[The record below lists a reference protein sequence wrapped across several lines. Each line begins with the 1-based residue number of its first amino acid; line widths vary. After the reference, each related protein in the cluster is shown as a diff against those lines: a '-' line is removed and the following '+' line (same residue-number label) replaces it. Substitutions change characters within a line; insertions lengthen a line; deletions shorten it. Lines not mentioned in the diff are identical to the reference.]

1 MCGIIGAA
9 SSRSVGKIL
18 IKGLQL
24 MEYRGYDSA
33 GVVLNKDEEILRLR
47 SLGKVSKL
55 EDLMIS
61 KKPRALSGIAHTRWA
76 THGAP
81 SEENAHPHG
90 SHDDIFIVHN
100 GIIENHEEIRNFLR
114 KEVIPRIKDKWHSI
128 NENVSKMTEI
138 TKDQNSLYE
147 HYLKDKIDDLKDDAG
162 LTIEGLKKLDKFERS
177 EVIRLWLDME
187 LVTTPN
193 HSQMKE
199 IEKSFFQSRQDANP
213 VIKFERS
220 DRQRVGVILKKIN
233 KTLVM
238 EKFDE

>member
-61 KKPRALSGIAHTRWA
+61 EKPRALSGIAHTRWA

-90 SHDDIFIVHN
+90 SHNDIFIVHN
-100 GIIENHEEIRNFLR
+100 GT
-114 KEVIPRIKDKWHSI
+114 
-128 NENVSKMTEI
+128 VSYT
-138 TKDQNSLYE
+138 
-147 HYLKDKIDDLKDDAG
+147 H
-162 LTIEGLKKLDKFERS
+162 LTLPTIFA
-177 EVIRLWLDME
+177 V
-187 LVTTPN
+187 
-193 HSQMKE
+193 
-199 IEKSFFQSRQDANP
+199 
-213 VIKFERS
+213 
-220 DRQRVGVILKKIN
+220 
-233 KTLVM
+233 
-238 EKFDE
+238 